1 MQAGDAVQE
10 GSSKYR
16 LSILIISFMEQ
27 TDWIEKCR
35 VEVEQGN
42 AEKQYKLGMYYEFG
56 CGVDEDLDEA
66 LRWYPGGGILMP

>member
-1 MQAGDAVQE
+1 
-10 GSSKYR
+10 
-16 LSILIISFMEQ
+16 MEQ
-27 TDWIEKCR
+27 TDWFEKCR

-66 LRWYPGGGILMP
+66 LRWYPGGDFDAMNSLGVLSNDIRLPHVYI